1 MKIDAHQHFWN
12 PARGDYGWMP
22 ADNKILYRSYLQHD
36 LEPYLKKLGIDKTI
50 LVQAAPSIEET
61 EYLLGIA
68 DSSTVVAGVV
78 GWVNFEKATDY
89 SQLERLSKHPKFV
102 GVRPMVQDIPDE
114 NWVLRDDIQWAFA
127 AIKEMDLTFDA
138 LGFPKHLENFRK
150 CLLKHKDMRA
160 VIDHFM
166 KPRIENHSQ
175 DNFKFWADGISALAE
190 DTSAY
195 IKFSG
200 LITEAS
206 DDWTIDDLRP
216 YVEHIFM
223 KFGAN
228 RILWGSDWPVCRLR
242 AEYDAWH
249 GTASEL
255 TAHLSSDNKANVFGK
270 NAIKAYK
277 LLV

>member
-114 NWVLRDDIQWAFA
+114 TWVLRDDIQWAFA

-206 DDWTIDDLRP
+206 EGWTIDDLRP
-216 YVEHIFM
+216 YVEHILM